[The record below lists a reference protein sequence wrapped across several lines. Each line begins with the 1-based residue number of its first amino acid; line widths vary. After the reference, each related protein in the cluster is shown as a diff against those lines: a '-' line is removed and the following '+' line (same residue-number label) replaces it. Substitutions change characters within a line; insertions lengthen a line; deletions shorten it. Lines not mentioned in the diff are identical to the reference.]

1 MLLKPWI
8 NLPIFNW
15 NWLVQW
21 ETINYKRIMNLWAK
35 CEFQYRM
42 ILVCLCTVLLNA
54 HHIYFF
60 IGAAS
65 ISLHRCSLTIQEE
78 APPPQWLNPI
88 SCIWLGHWCRTKLW
102 HCTSQSKLC
111 YLLLLSWTHLLIN
124 VQTWFVSLMI
134 TAKGSPLTPMS
145 VINKSEWHSVLCC
158 YDLQCGL
165 WWIVFVIV
173 FKEVTR
179 DHRDKQREDKQGCD
193 RESCE

>member
-1 MLLKPWI
+1 
-8 NLPIFNW
+8 
-15 NWLVQW
+15 
-21 ETINYKRIMNLWAK
+21 MNLWAK

-42 ILVCLCTVLLNA
+42 TLVCNLLTVISLCTVLLNA
-54 HHIYFF
+54 RHIYFF

-124 VQTWFVSLMI
+124 VQTWFASLMI